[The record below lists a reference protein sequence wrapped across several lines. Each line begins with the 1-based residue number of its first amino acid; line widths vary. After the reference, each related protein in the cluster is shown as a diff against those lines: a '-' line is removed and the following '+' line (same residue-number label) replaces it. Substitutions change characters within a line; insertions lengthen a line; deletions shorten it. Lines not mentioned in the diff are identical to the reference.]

1 MLKAS
6 LYFFM
11 AVGFVET
18 LEISLSYSDLD
29 CSFSTSTFS
38 PSRCNKKLLRS
49 TYCAFET
56 TAVLFTFN
64 ALCHSC
70 GRALHVEAKK

>member
-1 MLKAS
+1 MKGLRVES
-6 LYFFM
+6 L
-11 AVGFVET
+11 AVGFVEI

-38 PSRCNKKLLRS
+38 PSRCNEKLLRS
-49 TYCAFET
+49 TYYAFET

-64 ALCHSC
+64 ALRRGVPVEGHC
-70 GRALHVEAKK
+70 GG